1 MIMGPLVE
9 TAATPTASSD
19 VATGA
24 RLMIH
29 LKENNIQYLLATL
42 LFYSFGG
49 FTKVAEY
56 GSGLC

>member
-1 MIMGPLVE
+1 MGPVVE
-9 TAATPTASSD
+9 STATPTVSGD

-29 LKENNIQYLLATL
+29 LKENNIQYLLGTL
-42 LFYSFGG
+42 IFYSMGG
-49 FTKVAEY
+49 FTKVSDY

>member
-1 MIMGPLVE
+1 MGPVVE
-9 TAATPTASSD
+9 TTATPTVCSD

-42 LFYSFGG
+42 IFYSFGG
-49 FTKVAEY
+49 FSKVSEY

>member
-1 MIMGPLVE
+1 MGPAVE
-9 TAATPTASSD
+9 TSAIPTASGD

-42 LFYSFGG
+42 IFYSMGG
-49 FTKVAEY
+49 FSKVSDY